1 MKTVE
6 ICPQTIH
13 MFDCDPNLLNEVRYH
28 VEREDYTLNGLAI
41 SQTNSTN
48 YRSVDDLLG
57 KKKVYEKIV
66 NWFNNCID
74 EVKTLHNYECER
86 LSITQMWSN
95 KATYRCWHHGH
106 THPYSIVSG
115 IFYVTDSNA
124 HTWFSVKD
132 HWKTV
137 SDPFVPIDRLNL
149 VESQVIAKIKT
160 SPGKLVLF
168 PSHLYHSV
176 DEHMVEE
183 RSRYSISF
191 NTFPSGKIGNFAALT
206 GLNLEVL

>member
-1 MKTVE
+1 METIE

-28 VEREDYTLNGLAI
+28 VEREIYALNGLGI
-41 SQTNSTN
+41 SKSNSTN
-48 YRSVDDLLG
+48 YRSVDDHLG
-57 KKKVYEKIV
+57 KKKVYQKIV

-95 KATYRCWHHGH
+95 KSTYRCWHHGH
-106 THPYSIVSG
+106 KHQYSTVSG
-115 IFYVTDSNA
+115 IFYVTESNA
-124 HTWFSVKD
+124 HTWFSVID

-137 SDPFVPIDRLNL
+137 SQPFMPVDRLDL
-149 VESQVIAKIKT
+149 GDSQVIAKIKT

-176 DEHMVEE
+176 DEHMIEDHP
-183 RSRYSISF
+183 RYSLSF
-191 NTFPSGKIGNFAALT
+191 NTFPSGQIGNFAALA